1 MSRYVLYMLGLIMGI
16 HCIVSVIKVAA
27 ESPAC
32 EDAFEVYLVV
42 KQVPQV
48 SWFLVGDCLL
58 QRTGVFILA
67 WFLVADI

>member
-1 MSRYVLYMLGLIMGI
+1 MKLVIFWQLWSWLMSRYVLYMLGLIMGI
-16 HCIVSVIKVAA
+16 HCIVSVSKVGA

-48 SWFLVGDCLL
+48 S
-58 QRTGVFILA
+58 
-67 WFLVADI
+67 